1 MATVGFTKFLGA
13 SDTNGRGSADLAY
26 SLYLGLALGVLLE
39 VSEHTRC
46 AEANLRMSLLQ
57 WEM

>member
-13 SDTNGRGSADLAY
+13 SDINGRGSADLAY
-26 SLYLGLALGVLLE
+26 SLYQGLALGALLE
-39 VSEHTRC
+39 VSSHTRC
-46 AEANLRMSLLQ
+46 AEANLRMSPPQ